1 MFSSLFYIA
10 RKTSPIWVGA
20 SLYYTYVLCTKGN
33 KAADTVADNAEDTVQ
48 DLTNLAIKLIF
59 DNGEALILS
68 QTDDQIDP
76 IISSVLQQIKVQ
88 TQKYANNSIDSTFS
102 LITNIIKN
110 SVEDLKSSQSM
121 QDLRAIAD
129 KLQSSVNNSSNIAA
143 VDESHKEDHDAIV
156 GEAHDYQKADD
167 GL

>member
-1 MFSSLFYIA
+1 MFSSLFYIV

-143 VDESHKEDHDAIV
+143 VDESHKEGHNAIV